1 MYKLIFLSVF
11 ILLYYFLFSNK
22 LTKHFNTTKETINMF
37 KTDFWTSFY
46 FTIFYICIMISF
58 MYYFFYT
65 DIYYLNLISLLWFI
79 SIIFA
84 CFLEYRGIKDLKE
97 NYYPQI
103 KKEKYLITSGIF
115 KIIRHPIYTSA
126 IFLGLGIIGFLSTKL
141 LIYLFPII
149 LFVVIIKIEKED
161 IYLEKRFGKEFKKYK
176 QMSYKLIPYLY

>member
-1 MYKLIFLSVF
+1 MYKLIILSVF
-11 ILLYYFLFSNK
+11 ILSYYFLFSNK

-46 FTIFYICIMISF
+46 FTIFYICILISF
-58 MYYFFYT
+58 MYYFFNT
-65 DIYYLNLISLLWFI
+65 NIYLFNFYSLFWFI
-79 SIIFA
+79 PIIFA

-103 KKEKYLITSGIF
+103 KKEKYLITTGIF

-126 IFLGLGIIGFLSTKL
+126 IFLGLGMTGFLSTKL

-149 LFVVIIKIEKED
+149 LLVVIIKIEKED
-161 IYLEKRFGKEFKKYK
+161 FYLEKRFGKEFKAYK
-176 QMSYKLIPYLY
+176 KSSYKLIPYVY